1 MWTYSALRKT
11 NAVPVQD
18 AWPINAEYVSIAKYR
33 CAKIIRQLFS
43 PDIFKQMLKTKSNIT
58 VKNPSSSKLLVC
70 RHKTLGLLFKP
81 THLTP
86 TIEKKDVHPLG
97 IDICT
102 ISDNLLP
109 FQSQREMPCQSYLKE
124 KKQKK
129 CLEKELKKRT

>member
-1 MWTYSALRKT
+1 
-11 NAVPVQD
+11 
-18 AWPINAEYVSIAKYR
+18 
-33 CAKIIRQLFS
+33 
-43 PDIFKQMLKTKSNIT
+43 MLKTKSNIT
-58 VKNPSSSKLLVC
+58 IKNPSGSKLLVC

-109 FQSQREMPCQSYLKE
+109 FQSKGNAVSILPKREE
-124 KKQKK
+124 AKKMS
-129 CLEKELKKRT
+129 